1 MRQQFL
7 MGDVLAH
14 LDVQEELEIGLCGHR
29 VEQLGHPLG
38 LLVVGGHPARTKPYG
53 AGSLSNM
60 LTFTFGWVNSS
71 SAAYMAAGPEPT
83 MATFSAP
90 VPRTGGA

>member
-1 MRQQFL
+1 
-7 MGDVLAH
+7 
-14 LDVQEELEIGLCGHR
+14 
-29 VEQLGHPLG
+29 
-38 LLVVGGHPARTKPYG
+38 
-53 AGSLSNM
+53 M

-83 MATFSAP
+83 MATFSAL